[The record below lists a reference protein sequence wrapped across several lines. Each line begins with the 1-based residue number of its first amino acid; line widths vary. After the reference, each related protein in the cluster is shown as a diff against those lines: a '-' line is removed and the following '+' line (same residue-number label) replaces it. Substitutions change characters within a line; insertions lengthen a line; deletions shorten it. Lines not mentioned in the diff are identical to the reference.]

1 MEECAYM
8 LFRLLGGG
16 DAASIIQTLIAR
28 IIVLMTAIPVHEYAH
43 AWAAEKMGDHT
54 ARYYRRMS
62 LNPLDHIDPIGALM
76 ILLLGVGF
84 ARPVPINSMNFRNHK
99 AGVVVTSLAGPASN
113 IVMALL
119 SMVAA
124 KLIAMAYYATGLTFL
139 VGIFRVFLF
148 MVSIN
153 LSLAV
158 FNLLPLPPLD
168 GWHAV
173 SPMLPREL
181 YWKIQPYEQQIVWVV
196 LLLVWMGGLNGVIG
210 FFVRFLYLMLD
221 KMTFFL

>member
-1 MEECAYM
+1 M

-16 DAASIIQTLIAR
+16 DAATIIQTLVAR

-54 ARYYRRMS
+54 ARYYRRLS
-62 LNPLDHIDPIGALM
+62 LNPLDHIDPIGAIM

-84 ARPVPINSMNFRNHK
+84 ARPVPINSANFRNHK

-113 IVMALL
+113 IIMALL
-119 SMVAA
+119 SMIAA
-124 KLIAMAYYATGLTFL
+124 KLIAMAYYATGLTFW
-139 VGIFRVFLF
+139 VGTFRVFLF

-158 FNLLPLPPLD
+158 FNLIPLPPLD
-168 GWHAV
+168 GWNV
-173 SPMLPREL
+173 ISPLLPREL
-181 YWKIQPYEQQIVWVV
+181 RWKIQPYENQLVWVV
-196 LLLVWMGGLNGVIG
+196 LLLVWMGGLDGIIG
-210 FFVRFLYLMLD
+210 FFVSFLYIMLD
-221 KMTFFL
+221 KITFFL